1 MNEVP
6 TMVSTKDL
14 SYIED
19 MLNWNFTTIKK
30 INAYVNKINDND
42 VKETLIYVIEKYK
55 NHYQTILQCL
65 NIGGNNEQQNI
76 QS

>member
-6 TMVSTKDL
+6 TMVSSKDL

-30 INAYVNKINDND
+30 INSYIECVKDED
-42 VKETLIYVIEKYK
+42 VKELFTNCSETLKT
-55 NHYQTILQCL
+55 HYISIMEIL
-65 NIGGNNEQQNI
+65 NSGGTND
-76 QS
+76 

>member
-19 MLNWNFTTIKK
+19 MLNWNFVTIKK
-30 INAYVNKINDND
+30 INSYIAKTTDND
-42 VKETLIYVIEKYK
+42 VKELFMSVADKYK
-55 NHYQTILQCL
+55 THYNALLNSL
-65 NIGGNNEQQNI
+65 NIGGNNDQN
-76 QS
+76 S